1 MTYPIARKL
10 VLLVIIL
17 FPTAV
22 SSFGQN
28 IGWSLINSKIRREFP
43 DVPRI
48 STSDLAARL
57 GNAKEK
63 PLLLDVRTKAE
74 FDVSHLA
81 GARRVE
87 PGADPKTFS
96 LPKDK
101 AIVTYCSVGYRSAAF
116 AKKLRDSGFA
126 RVENLEG
133 SIFRWANENRPL
145 VHEDVP
151 TDKVHPYNI
160 LWGMLL
166 DQSRRAPKPPPAK
179 PETNR

>member
-1 MTYPIARKL
+1 MTWPSARKL
-10 VLLVIIL
+10 LLLAIIF
-17 FPTAV
+17 FPTTV
-22 SSFGQN
+22 SSFAESV
-28 IGWSLINSKIRREFP
+28 GWSLMNWEIRREFP

-48 STSDLAARL
+48 STTDLAARL
-57 GNAKEK
+57 DNANEK

-81 GARRVE
+81 GARRIE
-87 PGADPKTFS
+87 PGADPKTIS

-145 VHEDVP
+145 VNEGGA
-151 TDKVHPYNI
+151 TDKVHPYNGV
-160 LWGMLL
+160 WGMLL
-166 DQSRRAPKPPPAK
+166 DSSHHASKPKAP
-179 PETNR
+179 

>member
-1 MTYPIARKL
+1 MNYPTARKL
-10 VLLVIIL
+10 LLLSLIF

-22 SSFGQN
+22 SSFAESV
-28 IGWSLINSKIRREFP
+28 GWSLVNWEIRREFP

-57 GNAKEK
+57 GNVREK
-63 PLLLDVRTKAE
+63 PLLIDVRTKAE

-87 PGADPKTFS
+87 PGADPKTIS

-116 AKKLRDSGFA
+116 AKKLRDFGFT

-145 VHEDVP
+145 MNEGGR
-151 TDKVHPYNI
+151 TDKVHPYNGV
-160 LWGMLL
+160 WGMLL
-166 DQSRRAPKPPPAK
+166 DSSHHAKAPQGGP
-179 PETNR
+179 